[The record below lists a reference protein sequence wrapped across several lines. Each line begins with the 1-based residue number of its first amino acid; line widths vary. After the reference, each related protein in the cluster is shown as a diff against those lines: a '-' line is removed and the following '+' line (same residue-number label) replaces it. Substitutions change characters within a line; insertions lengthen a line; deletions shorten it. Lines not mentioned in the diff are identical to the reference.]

1 MGRKQILS
9 IVAIKFIDTQINAI
23 IVFVSP
29 HSSKQ
34 VFSSFLT
41 TSSMS
46 SQVYHFPPDFLN
58 LLVDTIPR
66 LCKSKNDVLIF
77 FSGAGVQER
86 FLADLRAKLT
96 AKKNSINKYE
106 ISRTILIRL
115 NDAGDDALR
124 ERREIVKR
132 VVEFNDF
139 SRCWAEDQ
147 IMATGLVTKVREF
160 RNMKD
165 SLTKLQQNYESQIEQ
180 ERVKRRLEE
189 DERVEKLEQKK
200 QKRQSIK
207 SQITDLYR
215 ESDAKKR
222 GKQLEGILNN
232 LFELEGILIRD
243 SFTIKGDNK
252 EGVIQQIDGAI
263 EVNSHLYLVEMKW
276 WKEALGPGDVAQHV
290 MRLFQRTDVRGIFI
304 STSGYTE
311 AAIIDIQKAINQKI
325 ILLFTLKELV
335 LLLEGEESFESLLRL
350 KVEAIQLE
358 GKLVYDS

>member
-1 MGRKQILS
+1 MAS
-9 IVAIKFIDTQINAI
+9 
-23 IVFVSP
+23 VSP
-29 HSSKQ
+29 HPTKQ
-34 VFSSFLT
+34 VFLSFLT
-41 TSSMS
+41 ISSMS
-46 SQVYHFPPDFLN
+46 GQVFHFPPDFLN

-96 AKKNSINKYE
+96 ADKNSINKYE

-115 NDAGDDALR
+115 NDGGDDALS

-139 SRCWAEDQ
+139 SRCWPTDQ
-147 IMATGLVTKVREF
+147 MVATGLVTKVREF
-160 RNMKD
+160 VNIKD

-189 DERVEKLEQKK
+189 DDRIEKLKQEK
-200 QKRQSIK
+200 QKRQAIR
-207 SQITDLYR
+207 SQIIALYQ
-215 ESDAKKR
+215 ESDTKKR

-232 LFELEGILIRD
+232 LFELEGILIKD

-290 MRLFQRTDVRGIFI
+290 MRLFQRPDVRGIFI
-304 STSGYTE
+304 SDSGYTK
-311 AAIIDIQKAINQKI
+311 AAIIDIQKALSQKTI
-325 ILLFTLKELV
+325 ILFTLKELV
-335 LLLEGEESFESLLRL
+335 LLLEGEQSFESLLKL
-350 KVEAIQLE
+350 KVEAVQLE
-358 GKLVYDS
+358 GKLVYDY